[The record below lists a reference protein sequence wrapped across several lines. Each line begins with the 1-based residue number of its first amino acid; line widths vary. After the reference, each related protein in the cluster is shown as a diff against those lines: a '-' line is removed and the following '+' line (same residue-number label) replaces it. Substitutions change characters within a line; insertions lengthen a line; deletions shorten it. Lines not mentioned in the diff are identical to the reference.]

1 MNNNLMENS
10 FLKPRITGER
20 FKNHALPVT
29 LLSDFSTLEE
39 LLVELAKQKYIAVKR
54 GWTYRK

>member
-1 MNNNLMENS
+1 MENS